1 MGVQVEWGK
10 SPHDTTSRS
19 SSTPRWQPQQLSGG
33 QMQQVTLTRALVKR
47 PKLLLLDDRKSL
59 RVSKMLLD
67 HRLHDGRRADRAL
80 RQRHRVRPLTS
91 FHLGRA
97 AGCGG
102 SGGKGPGTF
111 DFLGFTMYWRRTRRG
126 RWQMWCK
133 TRSKGLRR
141 FNRAVAEWCRCH
153 RHLPVQDQHAAL
165 TRRLVGHFNYF
176 GVNGNIRS
184 LARVV
189 YATVRVWRKWLRRRS
204 QRTRLT
210 WERFNQLLERFPLPR
225 PRVVVRIW
233 GA

>member
-67 HRLHDGRRADRAL
+67 HRLHDGCRADRAL

-102 SGGKGPGTF
+102 SGDVAVVPAGCVRRICNDT
-111 DFLGFTMYWRRTRRG
+111 DDNAWCLCTSRFTSG
-126 RWQMWCK
+126 
-133 TRSKGLRR
+133 
-141 FNRAVAEWCRCH
+141 ACRNETH
-153 RHLPVQDQHAAL
+153 RHP
-165 TRRLVGHFNYF
+165 
-176 GVNGNIRS
+176 
-184 LARVV
+184 
-189 YATVRVWRKWLRRRS
+189 
-204 QRTRLT
+204 
-210 WERFNQLLERFPLPR
+210 P
-225 PRVVVRIW
+225 
-233 GA
+233 